1 MKPIGDTTQVV
12 THFADIQG
20 QATLAQLP
28 PGLTGGGSFNSV
40 QAQVDFGFSAG
51 NEGDTASVTVV
62 ATWVT
67 ASSKILCTVA
77 MIATAD
83 HDAQDGMVEG
93 LIAYAANIVEGVGF
107 DIVVR
112 APNGTWG
119 KYIVQAIG

>member
-20 QATLAQLP
+20 QASVAQMP
-28 PGLTGGGSFNSV
+28 PGYSGGGSFNSV
-40 QAQVDFGFSAG
+40 QAQVDFGFPTG
-51 NEGDTASVTVV
+51 NEGDTASVTVA

-67 ASSKILCTVA
+67 ASSKIICTVA

-93 LIAYAANIVEGVGF
+93 LVAYAGSIVEGVGF
-107 DIVVR
+107 DITVI
-112 APNGTWG
+112 APGGTWG